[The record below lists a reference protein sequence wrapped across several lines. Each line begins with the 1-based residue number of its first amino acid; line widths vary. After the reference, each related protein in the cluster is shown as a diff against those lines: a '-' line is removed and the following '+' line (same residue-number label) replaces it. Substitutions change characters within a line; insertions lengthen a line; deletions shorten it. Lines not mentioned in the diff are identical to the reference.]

1 MNGLR
6 PLEKQFEETTVQR
19 IRGLI
24 IRTGLIRETVPGG
37 ATRYY
42 FAELGTAL
50 ESGALLSALHLIAT
64 TLELFVRALIVE
76 RVSSVE
82 TANVPSAMSLTYQER
97 LEENRLLFRHMV
109 DKLVSAGLFSVED
122 APLAKRYYE
131 EVRTPLVHGLLER
144 FIHGRPTE
152 NDNIARIF
160 GRTGFTRSMLLEQ
173 AVEENAL
180 NHIEVALDLIERN
193 IDYRT
198 DVPELIK

>member
-1 MNGLR
+1 MSGIR

-24 IRTGLIRETVPGG
+24 IRTERIRETIPGG

-50 ESGALLSALHLIAT
+50 EAGALLSALHLVAT

-82 TANVPSAMSLTYQER
+82 TANVPSVTSLTYQER
-97 LEENRLLFRHMV
+97 LEENRLRFHPMV
-109 DKLVSAGLFSVED
+109 DELVSAGLFSVDD

-131 EVRTPLVHGLLER
+131 EVRPPLVHGLLER

-160 GRTGFTRSMLLEQ
+160 GRGGFTMSMFLEQ

-180 NHIEVALDLIERN
+180 NHIQAALDLIERN

-198 DVPELIK
+198 DVPELTK